1 MGGGDLQARTGSDD
15 ATSAISQL
23 RVFINY
29 RHEDTRWAAWALYF
43 KLEDE
48 FGAENVFFDNGTLR
62 AGMQWF
68 DEIQERVGDCGAFVA
83 LIGPRWQSSLIA
95 HLQRGG
101 PDYVAREIHMALLS
115 RSGMTMIPVLVDDAD
130 PPDVLALPAG
140 MRPLMGCHAERL
152 RYTHARSDIE
162 QLAQRLRE
170 LAGGAASGET
180 DRVETGDGH
189 DELETM

>member
-1 MGGGDLQARTGSDD
+1 
-15 ATSAISQL
+15 
-23 RVFINY
+23 VFINY

-101 PDYVAREIHMALLS
+101 P
-115 RSGMTMIPVLVDDAD
+115 VLVDDAD

-140 MRPLMGCHAERL
+140 MRPLMGCHVERL